1 MVMNKTEYQG
11 MCQLFGDGELIWLE
25 NLNSHSKGR
34 VTGCQENMVE
44 VDVNGHREKWHLDIC
59 SELTHGY
66 KVKYDEIL
74 KHPHEYDTHLD

>member
-1 MVMNKTEYQG
+1 
-11 MCQLFGDGELIWLE
+11 
-25 NLNSHSKGR
+25 
-34 VTGCQENMVE
+34 MVE